1 MKYSGHTFI
10 KIIFFFFKL
19 KFISESV
26 FFNLMTLVKREVVKK
41 DQGREGTKHK
51 CSISW
56 IQASPESLAVLIVW
70 EV

>member
-10 KIIFFFFKL
+10 KIIFFFEIKIYL
-19 KFISESV
+19 RV
-26 FFNLMTLVKREVVKK
+26 CLFNLMTLVKREVVKK